1 MKLLIYARDWL
12 PSVGGVE
19 FITKALADGFTERS
33 KSHPVERVDVT
44 LFTRTPAGV
53 ADDSLLPYRV
63 IRKPSLIEWIR
74 QVRSADI
81 VQLMGPSLMPLVLVW
96 ILRKP
101 VVLQHQGY
109 QSVCPN
115 GLLLYEPD
123 RSLCPGHFMAR
134 HYEKCI
140 RCNKAERGWIGSIR
154 SVLLTFP
161 RRWLARRATVNVGA
175 SSHIAQRLNLPRTQ
189 VIWNGVPVS
198 PEPGFDSVARDNS
211 QPVCFAFFGRLV
223 VEKGVAIL
231 LRACRELSNE
241 GFNFRLKII
250 GDGPERHNLEA
261 MTEELGLSPR
271 TEFTGFA
278 AGAGIAEAMQGVSAV
293 VMPSICEDVSPLA
306 AMEQLM
312 EGRLLIASDIGGLG
326 QIVDGVGLKFP
337 AGDADALASRMRE
350 LLQNP
355 SRAVALGQQARHR
368 ALQTFTKDRMVEEHA
383 RLYYRLLRS

>member
-19 FITKALADGFTERS
+19 FITKALADGFAERS
-33 KSHPVERVDVT
+33 KSHPADPVDVT
-44 LFTRTPAGV
+44 LFTQTPAGKT
-53 ADDSLLPYRV
+53 DDSLFPYRV
-63 IRKPSLIEWIR
+63 IRKPSLAEWIR
-74 QVRSADI
+74 QIRSADI
-81 VQLMGPSLMPLVLVW
+81 VQLMGPSLMPLMLVW
-96 ILRKP
+96 MLRTR

-123 RSLCPGHFMAR
+123 RSVCPGHFMAR
-134 HYEKCI
+134 HYQKCI
-140 RCNKAERGWIGSIR
+140 RCNKAERGWIGSFL

-175 SSHIAQRLNLPRTQ
+175 SSHVAQRVNLPRTQ

-198 PEPGFDSVARDNS
+198 PQPAFDSSTLKNS
-211 QPVCFAFFGRLV
+211 QPVRFAFFGRLV
-223 VEKGVAIL
+223 VEKGVAVL
-231 LRACRELSNE
+231 LQACRELSNE
-241 GFNFRLKII
+241 GFAFRLKII
-250 GDGPERHNLEA
+250 GDGPERRRLESI
-261 MTEELGLSPR
+261 TEELGLGAQ

-278 AGAGIAEAMQGVSAV
+278 SGTGIAEAMQGVSAV

-337 AGDADALASRMRE
+337 AGDVAALASCMRE
-350 LLQNP
+350 VLQNP
-355 SRAVALGQQARHR
+355 SRAMALGQQARQR

-383 RLYYRLLRS
+383 RLYYQLLRS

>member
-19 FITKALADGFTERS
+19 FITRALADGFTERS
-33 KSHPVERVDVT
+33 KSHPAEAVDVT
-44 LFTRTPAGV
+44 LFTQTPAGNTN
-53 ADDSLLPYRV
+53 DLLFPYRV
-63 IRKPSLIEWIR
+63 IRKPSLSEWIR
-74 QVRSADI
+74 QIRSADI
-81 VQLMGPSLMPLVLVW
+81 VQLMGPSLMPLLLVW

-134 HYEKCI
+134 RYQKCI
-140 RCNKAERGWIGSIR
+140 QCNKAERGWIGSLR

-189 VIWNGVPVS
+189 VIWNGVPAS
-198 PEPGFDSVARDNS
+198 PEPAFDSSALRN
-211 QPVCFAFFGRLV
+211 PEPLCFAFFGRLV
-223 VEKGVAIL
+223 VEKGAAVL
-231 LRACRELSNE
+231 LHACRELANE
-241 GFNFRLKII
+241 GFTFRLKII
-250 GDGPERHNLEA
+250 GDGPERRRLES
-261 MTEELGLSPR
+261 MSEELGLGPR

-278 AGAGIAEAMQGVSAV
+278 AGAGIAEAMRGVAAV

-326 QIVDGVGLKFP
+326 QIVDGVGLRFP
-337 AGDADALASRMRE
+337 AGDAAALALCMRE
-350 LLQNP
+350 VLQNP
-355 SRAVALGQQARHR
+355 SRVVALGQEARRR
-368 ALQTFTKDRMVEEHA
+368 ALQNFTKDRMVEEHS
-383 RLYYRLLRS
+383 RLYHHLLRS

>member
-19 FITKALADGFTERS
+19 FITKALADGFTERL
-33 KSHPVERVDVT
+33 KSRSTERVDVT
-44 LFTRTPAGV
+44 LFTQTPAGNT
-53 ADDSLLPYRV
+53 DDSLFPYPV
-63 IRKPSLIEWIR
+63 IRKPSLSEWIR
-74 QVRSADI
+74 QIRSADV
-81 VQLMGPSLMPLVLVW
+81 VQLMGPSLMPLLLVW
-96 ILRKP
+96 MLRKP

-115 GLLLYEPD
+115 GLLLYGPD

-134 HYEKCI
+134 RYQKCI
-140 RCNKAERGWIGSIR
+140 QCNKAERGWIGSIR
-154 SVLLTFP
+154 SMLLTFP

-198 PEPGFDSVARDNS
+198 PEPAFDSTALRNS
-211 QPVCFAFFGRLV
+211 EPVCFAFFGRLV
-223 VEKGVAIL
+223 VEKGVAVL
-231 LRACRELSNE
+231 LRACHQLSNE

-250 GDGPERHNLEA
+250 GDGPERNRLEN
-261 MTEELGLSPR
+261 MTQELGLSAR

-278 AGAGIAEAMQGVSAV
+278 AGARIAEAMQGVAAV

-337 AGDADALASRMRE
+337 AGDGSALASCMRE
-350 LLQNP
+350 VLQNP
-355 SRAVALGQQARHR
+355 SRALALGRQARHR
-368 ALQTFTKDRMVEEHA
+368 ALQNFTKDRMVEQHTH
-383 RLYYRLLRS
+383 LYYTIS